1 MQSPVA
7 QHTGLELLAEDR
19 GRLVVVIAG
28 LTEEAQ
34 LAGRILAH
42 AQMRRLEVLLVGLCP
57 SAREEQELRRR
68 LATTAAFLKLR
79 NVPVEIM
86 VQARR
91 DWLSRLKAALTHG
104 DEIACYAESDITTSR
119 GPLSALLSRDL
130 GLAIIDLSGVRSTGD
145 APPSLLRQAGA
156 WAVSLATI
164 AGFVLMQARI
174 AAVVSGPAQT
184 VILVLLLLP
193 EIGILLLWNAWIS

>member
-1 MQSPVA
+1 MQTPIA

-42 AQMRRLEVLLVGLCP
+42 AQMRSLDVLLVGVCP
-57 SAREEQELRRR
+57 SAREEQEVRRR
-68 LATTAAFLKLR
+68 LATTAAFLQLR

-86 VQARR
+86 VHARR
-91 DWLSRLKAALTHG
+91 DWLSRLKAALTHA
-104 DEIACYAESDITTSR
+104 DEIACYAEGDIITSR

-130 GLAIIDLSGVRSTGD
+130 GLAITDLSAVQSSGD
-145 APPSLLRQAGA
+145 APPLLLRQAGA

-164 AGFVLMQARI
+164 VGFVLVQARI
-174 AAVVSGPAQT
+174 ADVVSGPAQS

-193 EIGILLLWNAWIS
+193 EIGLLLLWNAWIS